1 MDLLNTDLNMTSLF
15 NITLP
20 ESNYERSY
28 EYIRLSIATSLLFFE
43 QEWKY
48 RRWKHPYLKPPD
60 CKTNQRTGNKHIN
73 RDIRPSAMCDTLT
86 GQKARLI
93 CAAGPAP
100 CVIGGTLM
108 RDEPCVHAREHA
120 CTVVYVHASDGA
132 CICYEIRTGGQDDG
146 RRDARGNREW
156 WLARHK
162 LTLAHAF
169 QARTQPSL
177 SLSFSRSLFPSS
189 TGFLPVSSCIHRLRR
204 CTTRVRMHDGLAC
217 LDRPDTFLPTI
228 DLRCTWSFYVYLE
241 SFRN

>member
-1 MDLLNTDLNMTSLF
+1 MNNLTSTYSFQSQRHCCFSNKNESTDV
-15 NITLP
+15 
-20 ESNYERSY
+20 ESTR
-28 EYIRLSIATSLLFFE
+28 
-43 QEWKY
+43 
-48 RRWKHPYLKPPD
+48 YLKLPD

-120 CTVVYVHASDGA
+120 CTAVCVYASDGA
-132 CICYEIRTGGQDDG
+132 CACTTKYGRADRMTDGGTLGATESGDS
-146 RRDARGNREW
+146 RDTSSHSPTHFRLELN
-156 WLARHK
+156 L
-162 LTLAHAF
+162 LF
-169 QARTQPSL
+169 L
-177 SLSFSRSLFPSS
+177 SLSPVLSSFPRVPPGLLFYP
-189 TGFLPVSSCIHRLRR
+189 CNHRLR

-228 DLRCTWSFYVYLE
+228 DP
-241 SFRN
+241 